1 MRVLITGSGGMLGS
15 AVYPAFA
22 RAGHEV
28 AATDLVPRPAPG
40 LPMGLLDVRDHAAVR
55 AATED
60 FRPNLI
66 LHLAAETDLERCET
80 DRDHAYLTNALGT
93 QNVALVAAD
102 LGVPLV
108 YISTAGVFDGEKGD
122 EPYTEF
128 DRPNPINAYGG
139 SKYEGELIVRQTVAR
154 HYIVRAGWMIGGKER
169 DHKFVAK
176 VVDQIRGGAR
186 VIHAVADK
194 LGTPTY
200 VEDFARNLLALVE
213 TPFYGL
219 YHMTCEGTGSRLD
232 VARAIVEYYGRA
244 DIEVMA
250 VSSDFFAKEYFA
262 PRPRSEMMRNYVLEL
277 RGLNMMRPWPEALR
291 TYLDQAGFGLER
303 PSGAGDA
310 AQSATR

>member
-1 MRVLITGSGGMLGS
+1 MRVFITGSGGMLGS
-15 AVYPAFA
+15 AVYPAFV

-28 AATDLVPRPAPG
+28 VATDLVPRPSLG
-40 LPMGLLDVRDHAAVR
+40 LPMAALDVRDYSAVR
-55 AATED
+55 RAIHD
-60 FRPNLI
+60 LSPDLI

-80 DRDHAYLTNALGT
+80 DRDRAYLTNALGT
-93 QNVALVAAD
+93 QNVALVAAE
-102 LGVPLV
+102 LERPLV

-139 SKYEGELIVRQTVAR
+139 SKYEGELIVRETVAR

-186 VIHAVADK
+186 VIYAVTDK

-219 YHMTCEGTGSRLD
+219 YHMTCEGAGSRLE
-232 VARAIVEYYGRA
+232 VARAIVDYYGRT
-244 DIEVMA
+244 DIEV
-250 VSSDFFAKEYFA
+250 VPVGSEFFAETYFA
-262 PRPRSEMMRNYVLEL
+262 PRPRSEMLRNYVLGL

-291 TYLDQAGFGLER
+291 DYLDQAAFVLSTVSR
-303 PSGAGDA
+303 
-310 AQSATR
+310 